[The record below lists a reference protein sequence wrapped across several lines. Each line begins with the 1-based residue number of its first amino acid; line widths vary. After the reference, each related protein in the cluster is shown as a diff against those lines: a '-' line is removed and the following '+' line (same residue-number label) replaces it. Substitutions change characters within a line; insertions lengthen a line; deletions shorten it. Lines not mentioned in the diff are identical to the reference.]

1 MVRTNSITTNE
12 TIDVMDLE
20 KLRQTIIDRVKDV
33 DKPDDLKRLLFIV
46 EQMILR
52 DLEPGKVTPAQMRI
66 FNDAIEE
73 VRKGNYYTLE
83 EENRDIDKWLE
94 EN

>member
-1 MVRTNSITTNE
+1 MVRTNAITRNE

-33 DKPDDLKRLLFIV
+33 DDVDDLKYLLYVV
-46 EQMILR
+46 EQMILK

-83 EENRDIDKWLE
+83 ESNREIDKWLE